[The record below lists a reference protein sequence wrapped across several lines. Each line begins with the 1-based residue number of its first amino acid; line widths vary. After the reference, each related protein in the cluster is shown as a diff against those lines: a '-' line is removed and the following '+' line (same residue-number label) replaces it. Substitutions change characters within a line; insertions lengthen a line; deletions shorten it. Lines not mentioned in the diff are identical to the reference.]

1 MQSQRLVRINEL
13 LKREIADILYREMA
27 GTDFDFAAVT
37 ITRVEISPNLRQARV
52 AVSVRGDDRHAEAAL
67 RALRR
72 HRAHIQ
78 NLVHKD
84 VILKYTPVLQFER
97 DASIEQGDHVLHLIS
112 EMESRGDIDAAAGPP
127 PAAEDVPPAGAGGE
141 EEDTHAPA

>member
-13 LKREIADILYREMA
+13 LKREIAGVLYREMA

-37 ITRVEISPNLRQARV
+37 LTRVEISPNLRQARV
-52 AVSVRGDDRHAEAAL
+52 AVSVRGDDRHAEEAL

-72 HRAHIQ
+72 HRARIQ
-78 NLVHKD
+78 RLVHKD

-97 DASIEQGDHVLHLIS
+97 DESIEQGDRVLNLIS
-112 EMESRGDIDAAAGPP
+112 QMEGGAAGPEGP
-127 PAAEDVPPAGAGGE
+127 ADADAAPAAGPGREDADA
-141 EEDTHAPA
+141 